1 MHHWVPLLNRREFGL
16 ERFVPAS
23 LSEGMKRKELR
34 RLISHFLKM
43 NAEMTGS
50 SAKVLT
56 QLQVCEYKLYRHLI
70 RIVLAVY

>member
-1 MHHWVPLLNRREFGL
+1 M
-16 ERFVPAS
+16 PAS